1 MSETDPSARRPLKS
15 RGSAWAGALSR
26 QLLRWK
32 CTPNGI
38 SVMSVVFSALG
49 AAGLFY
55 APQQSSFGLAVLL
68 YLGAATGI
76 QLRLVCNL
84 MDGLLA
90 VEGGLKSAVG
100 DLYNEVP
107 DRIADVLL
115 LAVAGL
121 GAARSW
127 HAVPWAESA
136 GWAAAAGA
144 LGTAYARALGA
155 SLTGKQDY
163 CGPLAKQHRMA
174 LLTMACLVS
183 IAELWFFGTNKTI
196 PVILAVMAA
205 GTVLTASRRLLTTA
219 SILRSRPP

>member
-1 MSETDPSARRPLKS
+1 MSQTDPSARRPLKS
-15 RGSAWAGALSR
+15 RSSAWAGALSR
-26 QLLRWK
+26 RLLRWK

-38 SVMSVVFSALG
+38 SVMSAVFSAAG
-49 AAGLFY
+49 ALCLFY
-55 APQQSSFGLAVLL
+55 APRQSSFGLAAAL
-68 YLGAATGI
+68 YLGAAVGI

-115 LAVAGL
+115 LAGAGL
-121 GAARSW
+121 GAASGL

-163 CGPLAKQHRMA
+163 RGPFAKQHRMA
-174 LLTMACLVS
+174 LLTMACFVN
-183 IAELWFFGTNKTI
+183 IMELRIFASAKTV
-196 PVILAVMAA
+196 PVILVVIAA
-205 GTVLTASRRLLTTA
+205 GTVITAARRLLTTA
-219 SILRSRPP
+219 SILRSRAS